1 MYTLY
6 FRLQIGPSKQFS
18 ARLRSDRDRGEREP
32 NVAAED
38 TLACRGITY
47 YWSLGQNEDSSTATV

>member
-1 MYTLY
+1 MPFISGSRSGRANSSPLAYAP
-6 FRLQIGPSKQFS
+6 IGN
-18 ARLRSDRDRGEREP
+18 RGEREP

-47 YWSLGQNEDSSTATV
+47 YWSLGQNEDSSTAAV